1 MNPLIQA
8 YTLYKKDFCLGESK
22 LLGLFEKLVSE
33 SPCSILE
40 CGPQISPEGIHA
52 ARFRVGYVE
61 KNNPMGLDAISQFL
75 DKISEYKHVHLN
87 RALLGRIV
95 DEKFDL
101 LRIGKLGI
109 GVDLRENRSDSKLK
123 FYFTIKDYPEKLD
136 QVLAIHPPVDR
147 IDAYPTNDMFGIN
160 IYLDG
165 RTDLEIYPSLTAADC
180 ANMALLEKLRLQDI
194 SHDFLSACTGIF
206 VSFDVNGS
214 RVFHFCPHS
223 PTRFVRMIDNRQLN
237 AVYGNA
243 QIISHLVDR
252 SNTIDLLHVAVSIPE
267 HEMLSREI
275 RHINLAL
282 NYQLSHHPKS
292 KP

>member
-8 YTLYKKDFCLGESK
+8 YALYKKDYCLEENK
-22 LLGLFEKLVSE
+22 LLRLFEKLVSE

-52 ARFRVGYVE
+52 ARFRAGYVE
-61 KNNPMGLDAISQFL
+61 KNIPVGLDAIYQFL
-75 DKISEYKHVHLN
+75 GKISEFEHVHLN
-87 RALLGRIV
+87 RAILGQIV

-101 LRIGKLGI
+101 LRVGKLGI
-109 GVDLRENRSDSKLK
+109 GMDLRENMTDSKVK

-165 RTDLEIYPSLTAADC
+165 RTDVEVYPSLTAADC
-180 ANMALLEKLRLQDI
+180 ANMTLLKKLRLQDV
-194 SHDFLSACTGIF
+194 SRDLLSACTGIF
-206 VSFDVNGS
+206 VSFNVDGS

-223 PTRFVRMIDNRQLN
+223 PTRFVRMIGNRQLN
-237 AVYGNA
+237 VVYGNA
-243 QIISHLVDR
+243 QIISHVIGR
-252 SNTIDLLHVAVSIPE
+252 SNTIELLRVAVSILE
-267 HEMLSREI
+267 DEMLSRKI

-282 NYQLSHHPKS
+282 NYQLSQHPKS